1 MKKMQIIIF
10 ILALICFL
18 GSAGYLGKYFW
29 ERHTSAKNMDD
40 IRSLL
45 VEETKIS
52 ENQETDG
59 DDSAKIL
66 LRYSRLHEANADFA
80 GWIQIPDTTIDYPVM
95 YVKGDNDT
103 YLHSNFNKEYD
114 AGGVPFIDGY
124 CSLEP
129 VSDNLIIYGHHMN
142 DNSMFQPLMNYKE
155 KDFYETH
162 KTISFDTLKARGT
175 YQIVAVITA
184 KALAED
190 EEGFRYYGQT
200 EFSDESEF
208 NSYMDNI
215 QQLQL
220 YDTGETAVYG
230 DKLITLSTCE
240 YSQEDGRLAVI
251 AKKIDDPKSN
261 D

>member
-29 ERHTSAKNMDD
+29 ERHVAAQNMEDVK
-40 IRSLL
+40 SLL
-45 VEETKIS
+45 IEETGDS
-52 ENQETDG
+52 EEG
-59 DDSAKIL
+59 DDVL
-66 LRYSRLHEANADFA
+66 LRYSQLHKENPDFA

-95 YVKGDNDT
+95 YVKEDNDT
-103 YLHSNFNKEYD
+103 YLHSNFKKEYD

-124 CSLEP
+124 CSLDP

-155 KDFYETH
+155 RDFFDSH
-162 KTISFDTLKARGT
+162 KTINFDTLTEKGT
-175 YQIVAVITA
+175 YVIVAVVVTR
-184 KALAED
+184 ALADD
-190 EEGFRYYGQT
+190 EEGFRYYGHLS
-200 EFSDESEF
+200 FADEADF
-208 NSYMDNI
+208 NDYMGNI

-251 AKKIDDPKSN
+251 AKKVVKP
-261 D
+261 